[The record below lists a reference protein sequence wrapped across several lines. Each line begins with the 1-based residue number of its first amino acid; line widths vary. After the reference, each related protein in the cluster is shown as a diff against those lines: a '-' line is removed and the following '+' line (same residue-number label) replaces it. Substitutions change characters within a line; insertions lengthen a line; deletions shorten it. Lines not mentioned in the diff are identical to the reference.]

1 MQKKCFFLVRI
12 AKKQYLCS
20 MKGAE
25 LDIIA
30 YAHNGFSDKFGIPRQ
45 PQCSSHIETRIVF
58 TPRYRVREA
67 LRGIDGF
74 SHLWLIWGF
83 SEHMDS
89 LVRPGDRTSF
99 GSSGR
104 LQTCRA
110 NTSDRTSLG
119 WSPTVRPPRLGGN
132 KRMGVFA
139 TRSPFRPNPLGLS
152 SVRLLRVEETE
163 QEGSVLVVAGADLL
177 DGTPIYDIKPYLSY
191 SDAHPEARDGFAAAS
206 KDYRLAV
213 QWEAGLTLPV
223 TLQQAL
229 EEILAQDPRP
239 AYQHD
244 PKREYRLEFGGVR
257 VFFVV
262 AEGVVHVQKVENT
275 TKS

>member
-1 MQKKCFFLVRI
+1 MQKKCIFL
-12 AKKQYLCS
+12 ACLPKKQYLCS

-45 PQCSSHIETRIVF
+45 PQSASHIETRIVF
-58 TPRYRVREA
+58 TPPYRVREA
-67 LRGIDGF
+67 LRGIEGF

-99 GSSGR
+99 GSSER
-104 LQTCRA
+104 LQTCRV

-163 QEGSVLVVAGADLL
+163 REGSVLVVAGADLL

-206 KDYRLAV
+206 KDYRLGV
-213 QWEAGLTLPV
+213 EWEAGLTLPA
-223 TLQQAL
+223 TLQKAL

-262 AEGVVHVQKVENT
+262 AEGVVHVQKVEKT

>member
-1 MQKKCFFLVRI
+1 
-12 AKKQYLCS
+12 

-67 LRGIDGF
+67 LRGIEGF

-89 LVRPGDRTSF
+89 LVRPG
-99 GSSGR
+99 
-104 LQTCRA
+104 
-110 NTSDRTSLG
+110 DRTSLG

-206 KDYRLAV
+206 KDYRLGV
-213 QWEAGLTLPV
+213 EWEAGLTLPA

-229 EEILAQDPRP
+229 EEILAQAPRP

-257 VFFVV
+257 VYFVV
-262 AEGVVHVQKVENT
+262 AEGVVRVQKVEKT